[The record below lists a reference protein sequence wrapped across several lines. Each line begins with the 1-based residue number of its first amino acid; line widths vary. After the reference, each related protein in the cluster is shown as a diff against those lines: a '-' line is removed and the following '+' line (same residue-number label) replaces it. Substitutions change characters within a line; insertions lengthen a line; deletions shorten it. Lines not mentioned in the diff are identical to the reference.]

1 MTAEYNNQRFVAVVN
16 TGDLSER
23 QIVCVEVEGL
33 SLAISQSKGLFY
45 AVENL
50 CTHAVSTFDEGRI
63 KGCFI
68 ICPLHG
74 AMFDMRSGEPKGA
87 LAKKPLR
94 VFGTRVNQESMLE
107 VNMGWN

>member
-1 MTAEYNNQRFVAVVN
+1 MTAENNTQRFVAVVN
-16 TGDLSER
+16 TDDLSER
-23 QIVCVEVEGL
+23 QIVCVEVDGL
-33 SLAISQSKGLFY
+33 SIAISLSKGLFY

-50 CTHAVSTFDEGRI
+50 CTHAASTFDEGRV

-74 AMFDMRSGEPKGA
+74 LMFDMRSGEPKGD

-94 VFGTRVNQESMLE
+94 VFDTRVNQDSMLE
-107 VNMGWN
+107 VNLA